1 MIPMILVSACL
12 AGVNCRMDGGNK
24 LVPEIKELVE
34 AGRAIPVCPEVLG
47 GLPTPRQ
54 PSERRGESVCARTGE
69 DVTAAFVRGA
79 ERALEI
85 CMKNGCTAAVMK
97 SKSPSCGYRVIHN
110 GRFDGGLTEGNG
122 VFTQMLLDAGIP
134 VVTEQDELP
143 L

>member
-1 MIPMILVSACL
+1 MILVSACL

>member
-1 MIPMILVSACL
+1 M
-12 AGVNCRMDGGNK
+12 
-24 LVPEIKELVE
+24 
-34 AGRAIPVCPEVLG
+34 
-47 GLPTPRQ
+47 
-54 PSERRGESVCARTGE
+54 
-69 DVTAAFVRGA
+69 TAAFVRGA

>member
-1 MIPMILVSACL
+1 MILVSACL

-54 PSERRGESVCARTGE
+54 PSERRGESVCARAGE